1 MIAIGSDHGG
11 YELKE
16 FLKSRLEENNLD
28 YKDVGCYSLDEVDY
42 PKISEKAAQLVA
54 DGKCEKGIV
63 ICGTGIG
70 VSIAANKVTG
80 IRCALCSDCFS
91 AEMAKEHNNANMIAL
106 GARVIGPEL
115 AWKIVESY
123 LGAEFLGGKHARRVE
138 EIMTIEQKNH

>member
-42 PKISEKAAQLVA
+42 PKIAEKAAQLVA

>member
-42 PKISEKAAQLVA
+42 PKIAEKAAQLVT
-54 DGKCEKGIV
+54 DGECEKGIV

>member
-42 PKISEKAAQLVA
+42 PKIAEKAAQLVA
-54 DGKCEKGIV
+54 DGKCKKGIV